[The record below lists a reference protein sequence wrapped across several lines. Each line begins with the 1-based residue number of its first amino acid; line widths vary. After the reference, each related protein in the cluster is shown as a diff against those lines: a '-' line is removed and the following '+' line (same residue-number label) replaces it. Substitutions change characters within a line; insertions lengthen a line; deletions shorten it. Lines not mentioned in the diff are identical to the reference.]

1 MNIETLER
9 VWPTIKAKPVSN
21 QYGTLIVLTGK
32 NCKAVANHLA
42 RENYLNGDTDTL
54 WKDVRHGLG
63 YAIPL
68 YNNPMGFAAAFKQAH
83 APGGTGFAKVE
94 WTD

>member
-1 MNIETLER
+1 MNIETIER

-32 NCKAVANHLA
+32 GCKTVANHLA

-63 YAIPL
+63 FAVPL
-68 YNNPMGFAAAFKQAH
+68 YNNPMNTRAYSWHTRANGQ
-83 APGGTGFAKVE
+83 PLDTE
-94 WTD
+94 E

>member
-1 MNIETLER
+1 MQLDTIPKI
-9 VWPTIKAKPVSN
+9 WPGIKTKIAHNQFGTI
-21 QYGTLIVLTGK
+21 IVLTGK
-32 NCKAVANHLA
+32 GCKAVANHLA

-54 WKDVRHGLG
+54 WRDVRHGLG

-68 YNNPMGFAAAFKQAH
+68 YNNPLGFAAAFKQAH
-83 APGGTGFAKVE
+83 APDGLGFAKVE